1 MFLNISN
8 PVTILLF
15 LVAIIFLMFLGKVS
29 KVSLIPGV
37 GLLAL
42 LGLLIYY
49 IICLKN
55 PDFAA
60 QRNVLMNCI
69 CMNLIYIFLLF
80 GSYLWEDSE
89 EAIAKNK
96 KSYDNS
102 LDWLWK
108 KV

>member
-15 LVAIIFLMFLGKVS
+15 LVAIIFLIFLGKVS

-37 GLLAL
+37 GLLGL

-49 IICLKN
+49 VVCLKN
-55 PDFAA
+55 PDLAA

-69 CMNLIYIFLLF
+69 FMNLIYIFMLF
-80 GSYLWEDSE
+80 SSYLWANSE

-96 KSYDNS
+96 KSYDDS
-102 LDWLWK
+102 LAWLWK